1 MAGIPSEQVLV
12 ADSTVKQIATKYFL
26 SCTAALVAETVTY
39 PLDITKTRLQIAKNK
54 HIKGGMFQVT
64 YDIVRKEGALSLWTG
79 VGPAITRH
87 YIYTGIRMGGYETL
101 RGMIFDE
108 QKEKTFPVWK
118 SMICGSVAGLVA
130 QFAASPTDLV
140 KVQMQMEGLRR
151 LQRLP
156 LRYTGALDCFAS
168 LYRTQG
174 FFGLWLGW
182 IPNCQRAA
190 LLNMAD
196 IATYDFVKHKL
207 LMDFSFPDNWI
218 THAVASACAGLS
230 AAIVSLPS
238 DVVKTRMMDQIRHEL
253 DAKITHTRNVHVQL
267 YNGCTDCFV
276 KIVRHEGFFSLYK
289 GFIPSYIRMAPWSLT
304 FWVSYEEIRKFVGA
318 PSF

>member
-1 MAGIPSEQVLV
+1 MAGIPSEQVIV
-12 ADSTVKQIATKYFL
+12 DSTLKQIATKYFL

-39 PLDITKTRLQIAKNK
+39 PLDITKTRLQIARNK
-54 HIKGGMFQVT
+54 HTKGGMFQVT

-151 LQRLP
+151 
-156 LRYTGALDCFAS
+156 
-168 LYRTQG
+168 
-174 FFGLWLGW
+174 
-182 IPNCQRAA
+182 
-190 LLNMAD
+190 
-196 IATYDFVKHKL
+196 
-207 LMDFSFPDNWI
+207 
-218 THAVASACAGLS
+218 
-230 AAIVSLPS
+230 
-238 DVVKTRMMDQIRHEL
+238 
-253 DAKITHTRNVHVQL
+253 
-267 YNGCTDCFV
+267 
-276 KIVRHEGFFSLYK
+276 
-289 GFIPSYIRMAPWSLT
+289 
-304 FWVSYEEIRKFVGA
+304 
-318 PSF
+318 